1 MKTDDWIAMLA
12 THATAADTRA
22 IGQRHATAV
31 ACGAAGAVLIAIV
44 VLGLRPDLAS
54 ASRLPMFWIK
64 LAFPLAV
71 AAVALVVSMRLSRPG
86 TTVGFVALAVGAPV
100 LVLWSYAALVLAAAP
115 PGARPALLMGQTWRI
130 CPLSIALV
138 SVPACAMLFWALKGL
153 APTRPA
159 LSGGAT
165 GLLAGAIGAAAY
177 ALHCTEMEAPFLAI
191 WYVLGMLV
199 PAVAGAMLGQR
210 LLRW

>member
-1 MKTDDWIAMLA
+1 MKTDDWVALLA
-12 THATAADTRA
+12 THVTAADTRA
-22 IGQRHATAV
+22 VGQRHAIAV
-31 ACGAAGAVLIAIV
+31 ACGAAGALLIAIV
-44 VLGLRPDLAS
+44 ALGLRPDLAS

-71 AAVALVVSMRLSRPG
+71 AVAALAATMRLARPAAP
-86 TTVGFVALAVGAPV
+86 VGFVALAVGVPV

-130 CPLSIALV
+130 CPLNIALV
-138 SVPACAMLFWALKGL
+138 SVPLFAMLFWALKGL

-159 LSGGAT
+159 LCGGAA

-177 ALHCTEMEAPFLAI
+177 ALHCPEMQAPFLAI

-199 PAVAGAMLGQR
+199 PAAAGAMLGRR